1 VLAEKLAAMRQGLA
15 VMARPARVITPGR
28 YRAYLAPAAV
38 EELMGMLAWGGF
50 DLKSHRTR
58 QTPLLKLIRGERA
71 FDPRFQGR
79 QDAFAPTPDFARPK
93 GGPRPN
99 GTGGRPAR

>member
-1 VLAEKLAAMRQGLA
+1 VPAE
-15 VMARPARVITPGR
+15 GR
-28 YRAYLAPAAV
+28 R
-38 EELMGMLAWGGF
+38 
-50 DLKSHRTR
+50 
-58 QTPLLKLIRGERA
+58 ERA

-99 GTGGRPAR
+99 GKGGRPAR